1 METEERLIFKLGEE
15 AFEQSDEVVVLA
27 IHEHQINVANYI
39 YEFIILS
46 VPFVHIHADLPNG
59 EPGCNK
65 ETLAI
70 LSKLSVEKSTDQPNE
85 AIDPRWEALKK
96 LTGK

>member
-1 METEERLIFKLGEE
+1 
-15 AFEQSDEVVVLA
+15 
-27 IHEHQINVANYI
+27 
-39 YEFIILS
+39 
-46 VPFVHIHADLPNG
+46 VHIHADLPNG

-65 ETLAI
+65 ETIAI
-70 LSKLSVEKSTDQPNE
+70 LNKLSVEKSTDQPNE